1 MCPPLLGICRANEQK
16 RGIYEAYTRQVREK
30 ELTHLRAGLLM
41 TVVKWGKVDLFERVV
56 QDKNFADQ
64 ISPALVQQV
73 YARHTLGVHVHR
85 SRCLPPLESRTCPSP
100 PPQAFQL
107 ALKLAGNTKQFDVKA
122 CTHMIAYTK
131 SVRASHT
138 LHAHLQLIEKLLKLN
153 AKTEDV
159 FVSDLFRRDRARTFS
174 PAAQALTPLYPK
186 LLRPSQPFR
195 CHPAL
200 CIPLEGWSAP
210 TTSTGSWTTPSAT
223 SPRSRTSPPRPR

>member
-1 MCPPLLGICRANEQK
+1 MCPPLLGICRANKQN

-85 SRCLPPLESRTCPSP
+85 SRCLPPLESPTCPSP

-107 ALKLAGNTKQFDVKA
+107 SLKLAGNTKQFDVKA
-122 CTHMIAYTK
+122 CTHMTAYDHNT
-131 SVRASHT
+131 RARITSHA
-138 LHAHLQLIEKLLKLN
+138 LHAHHMHCM
-153 AKTEDV
+153 
-159 FVSDLFRRDRARTFS
+159 RT
-174 PAAQALTPLYPK
+174 
-186 LLRPSQPFR
+186 
-195 CHPAL
+195 
-200 CIPLEGWSAP
+200 
-210 TTSTGSWTTPSAT
+210 
-223 SPRSRTSPPRPR
+223 RS